1 MTDPAASALARLKQ
15 TANKSGRSFQL
26 CLQLFCQEEFL
37 RRLTKSKYMNNLVLK
52 GGLLLY
58 AITDFSSRVTV
69 DMDFLMKRIPN
80 TPEQARIILEEILS
94 SSTNND
100 YIQMS
105 VTRVKPISVTKKY
118 MGIEVDVLAR
128 IKNTKTPLHI
138 DFGVGD
144 VIFPRKVKRKIPT
157 QLPDFETPFV
167 YTYSLESSIA
177 EKLDAILT
185 LMEYS
190 SRMKDYYDIYFISNL
205 FDFDGP
211 QLIEAIEKTFSN
223 RGHDLDFNQFK
234 NLARLGESSEMLK
247 KWAAFTR
254 KINTESEPFCSLI
267 KGIQDFLAPPVLAA
281 NQKKDFQRKWSS
293 KERQWVPKYTESVAL
308 TLGLGEEKPEAGA

>member
-100 YIQMS
+100 YIVSAQQG
-105 VTRVKPISVTKKY
+105 TIISSSAN
-118 MGIEVDVLAR
+118 L
-128 IKNTKTPLHI
+128 
-138 DFGVGD
+138 
-144 VIFPRKVKRKIPT
+144 
-157 QLPDFETPFV
+157 
-167 YTYSLESSIA
+167 YTML
-177 EKLDAILT
+177 LGQDA
-185 LMEYS
+185 
-190 SRMKDYYDIYFISNL
+190 
-205 FDFDGP
+205 
-211 QLIEAIEKTFSN
+211 A
-223 RGHDLDFNQFK
+223 
-234 NLARLGESSEMLK
+234 
-247 KWAAFTR
+247 
-254 KINTESEPFCSLI
+254 
-267 KGIQDFLAPPVLAA
+267 
-281 NQKKDFQRKWSS
+281 QR
-293 KERQWVPKYTESVAL
+293 T
-308 TLGLGEEKPEAGA
+308 